1 MKRSVRTF
9 AVLLCSLLIAASI
22 TATALAAPTEPTG
35 VNIADGSITIGVGTY
50 TQGTGSAE
58 TIPEGGLV
66 ITGTSNSNTITVD
79 PGDGET
85 AAFTISGLTL
95 STATGA
101 SLIYVWYQ
109 ELNGELKPS
118 DITTGSSR
126 RVWWQCEFWHVWR
139 AAVYSRTGA
148 KKCGCPVCAG
158 TVRKKL
164 SCRSRNV

>member
-1 MKRSVRTF
+1 M
-9 AVLLCSLLIAASI
+9 
-22 TATALAAPTEPTG
+22 
-35 VNIADGSITIGVGTY
+35 
-50 TQGTGSAE
+50 
-58 TIPEGGLV
+58 
-66 ITGTSNSNTITVD
+66 
-79 PGDGET
+79 
-85 AAFTISGLTL
+85 TL